1 MKRLFSILSL
11 LSIMTWGTLKAQNV
25 EDVLD
30 VKTLNFQGVD
40 YQLGWSA
47 HNSSQCIQEYFPKGQ
62 VPESYTDMFTISV
75 FTNIVDGVTPT
86 MAVAAKEA
94 ELEARKEK
102 TKDVWNWSV
111 MTNEARKEKTK
122 DVWNWAV
129 RTNDE
134 TNEACI
140 DFICCSGKNDELDVV
155 EFDVHRYRMIQVDG
169 KPALQLL
176 FYSHRAYGDDITE
189 MMNNLKDIR
198 GKALLDIVD
207 FNIDCNVKLK

>member
-111 MTNEARKEKTK
+111 MTN
-122 DVWNWAV
+122 
-129 RTNDE
+129 DE

>member
-11 LSIMTWGTLKAQNV
+11 LSIMAWGTLKAQNV

-75 FTNIVDGVTPT
+75 FTNIVEGVTPA

-102 TKDVWNWSV
+102 TKDVIDWAV
-111 MTNEARKEKTK
+111 MTNDKI
-122 DVWNWAV
+122 
-129 RTNDE
+129 
-134 TNEACI
+134 NEACI
-140 DFICCSGKNDELDVV
+140 DFVCVSEKNDEIEVV
-155 EFDVHRYRMIQVDG
+155 EYDAHRYRMIQVDG

-176 FYSHRAYGDDITE
+176 FYSKRGYRDGIPELMNTLKETRHKILNDITE
-189 MMNNLKDIR
+189 
-198 GKALLDIVD
+198 

>member
-111 MTNEARKEKTK
+111 MTNE
-122 DVWNWAV
+122 
-129 RTNDE
+129 E

-140 DFICCSGKNDELDVV
+140 DFVCCSGKDGKLDVV

-176 FYSHRAYGDDITE
+176 FYSHRAYDEDITE

>member
-111 MTNEARKEKTK
+111 MTNE
-122 DVWNWAV
+122 
-129 RTNDE
+129 E

-140 DFICCSGKNDELDVV
+140 DFVCCSGKDGKLDIV

-176 FYSHRAYGDDITE
+176 FYSHRAYGDDITG

>member
-111 MTNEARKEKTK
+111 MTNE
-122 DVWNWAV
+122 
-129 RTNDE
+129 E

-140 DFICCSGKNDELDVV
+140 DFVCYSGKDGKLDIV

>member
-1 MKRLFSILSL
+1 MKKIFSILSL

-111 MTNEARKEKTK
+111 MTNE
-122 DVWNWAV
+122 
-129 RTNDE
+129 E

-140 DFICCSGKNDELDVV
+140 DFICCSGKDDKLDIV

-176 FYSHRAYGDDITE
+176 FYSHRAYDEDIKE

>member
-111 MTNEARKEKTK
+111 MTNE
-122 DVWNWAV
+122 
-129 RTNDE
+129 E

-140 DFICCSGKNDELDVV
+140 DFVCCSGKDGKLDVV

-176 FYSHRAYGDDITE
+176 FYSHRAYGDDITG

-207 FNIDCNVKLK
+207 FNIDCHVKLK

>member
-1 MKRLFSILSL
+1 
-11 LSIMTWGTLKAQNV
+11 MTFGTLKAQNV

-47 HNSSQCIQEYFPKGQ
+47 HNSGQCIQEYFPKGQ

-75 FTNIVDGVTPT
+75 FTNIAPGVTPE

-102 TKDVWNWSV
+102 TKDVWNWAV
-111 MTNEARKEKTK
+111 M
-122 DVWNWAV
+122 
-129 RTNDE
+129 TNDE

-140 DFICCSGKNDELDVV
+140 DFICCSGKDDKLDIV

-176 FYSHRAYGDDITE
+176 FYSHRAYDEDITG

>member
-1 MKRLFSILSL
+1 
-11 LSIMTWGTLKAQNV
+11 MTFGTLKAQNV

-30 VKTLNFQGVD
+30 VKSFNFQCTD
-40 YQLGWSA
+40 YHLGWGA
-47 HNSSQCIQEYFPKGQ
+47 HNSQQCIQEYFPKGQ

-75 FTNIVDGVTPT
+75 FTNIDSKVTPEI
-86 MAVAAKEA
+86 AAAAKEA
-94 ELEARKEK
+94 ELAARKEK

-111 MTNEARKEKTK
+111 MTNE
-122 DVWNWAV
+122 
-129 RTNDE
+129 E

-140 DFICCSGKNDELDVV
+140 DFVCCSGKDGKLDIV

-176 FYSHRAYGDDITE
+176 FYSHRAYGDDITG

-207 FNIDCNVKLK
+207 FKIDCNVKLK

>member
-111 MTNEARKEKTK
+111 MTNE
-122 DVWNWAV
+122 
-129 RTNDE
+129 E

-140 DFICCSGKNDELDVV
+140 DFVCCSGNDGKLDVV

>member
-11 LSIMTWGTLKAQNV
+11 PSIMTWGTLKAQNV

-30 VKTLNFQGVD
+30 VKSFNFQGTD
-40 YQLGWSA
+40 YHLGWGA
-47 HNSSQCIQEYFPKGQ
+47 HNSQQCIQEYFPKGQ

-75 FTNIVDGVTPT
+75 FTNIDSKVTPEI
-86 MAVAAKEA
+86 AAAAKEA
-94 ELEARKEK
+94 ELAARKEK

-111 MTNEARKEKTK
+111 M
-122 DVWNWAV
+122 
-129 RTNDE
+129 TNDE

-155 EFDVHRYRMIQVDG
+155 EFDVQRYRMIQVDG

-176 FYSHRAYGDDITE
+176 FYSHRAYGDDITG

>member
-1 MKRLFSILSL
+1 MKKIFSILSFI
-11 LSIMTWGTLKAQNV
+11 SIMTFGTLKAQNV

-102 TKDVWNWSV
+102 TKDVWNWAV
-111 MTNEARKEKTK
+111 M
-122 DVWNWAV
+122 
-129 RTNDE
+129 TNDE

-176 FYSHRAYGDDITE
+176 FYSHRAYGDNITE

>member
-1 MKRLFSILSL
+1 MKKIFSILSFI
-11 LSIMTWGTLKAQNV
+11 SIMTFGTLKAQNV

-30 VKTLNFQGVD
+30 VKSFNFQGTD
-40 YQLGWSA
+40 YHLGWGA
-47 HNSSQCIQEYFPKGQ
+47 HNSQQCIQEYFPKGQ

-75 FTNIVDGVTPT
+75 FTNIDSKVTPEI
-86 MAVAAKEA
+86 AAAAKEA
-94 ELEARKEK
+94 ELAARKEK

-111 MTNEARKEKTK
+111 MTNE
-122 DVWNWAV
+122 
-129 RTNDE
+129 E

-140 DFICCSGKNDELDVV
+140 DFVCCSGKDGKLDVV

-176 FYSHRAYGDDITE
+176 FYSHRAYDEDIKE

>member
-30 VKTLNFQGVD
+30 VKSFNFQGTD
-40 YQLGWSA
+40 YHLGWGA
-47 HNSSQCIQEYFPKGQ
+47 HNSQQCIQEYFPKGQ

-75 FTNIVDGVTPT
+75 FTNIDSKVTPEI
-86 MAVAAKEA
+86 AAAAKEA
-94 ELEARKEK
+94 ELAARKEK

-111 MTNEARKEKTK
+111 M
-122 DVWNWAV
+122 
-129 RTNDE
+129 TNDE

-140 DFICCSGKNDELDVV
+140 DFICCSGKDDKLDIV
-155 EFDVHRYRMIQVDG
+155 EFDVHRYRIIQVDG

-176 FYSHRAYGDDITE
+176 FYSHRAYGEGITE

-207 FNIDCNVKLK
+207 FKIDCNVKLK

>member
-30 VKTLNFQGVD
+30 VKSFNFQGTD
-40 YQLGWSA
+40 YHLGWGA
-47 HNSSQCIQEYFPKGQ
+47 HNSQQCIQEYFPKGQ

-75 FTNIVDGVTPT
+75 FTNIDSKVTPEI
-86 MAVAAKEA
+86 AAAAKEA
-94 ELEARKEK
+94 ELAARKEK

-111 MTNEARKEKTK
+111 MTNE
-122 DVWNWAV
+122 
-129 RTNDE
+129 E

-140 DFICCSGKNDELDVV
+140 DFVCCSGKDGKLDIV

-176 FYSHRAYGDDITE
+176 FYSHRAYGDDITG

-207 FNIDCNVKLK
+207 FKIDCNVKLK

>member
-111 MTNEARKEKTK
+111 MTN
-122 DVWNWAV
+122 
-129 RTNDE
+129 DE

-155 EFDVHRYRMIQVDG
+155 EFDVQRYRMIQVDG

-207 FNIDCNVKLK
+207 FKIDCNVKLK

>member
-1 MKRLFSILSL
+1 MKKIFSILSFI
-11 LSIMTWGTLKAQNV
+11 SIMTFGTLKAQNV

-30 VKTLNFQGVD
+30 VKSFNFQGTE
-40 YQLGWSA
+40 YHLGWGA
-47 HNSSQCIQEYFPKGQ
+47 HNSQKCIQEYFPKGQ

-75 FTNIVDGVTPT
+75 FTNIDSKVTPEI
-86 MAVAAKEA
+86 AAAAKEA

-102 TKDVWNWSV
+102 TKDVWNWAV
-111 MTNEARKEKTK
+111 M
-122 DVWNWAV
+122 
-129 RTNDE
+129 TNDE

-140 DFICCSGKNDELDVV
+140 DFICCSGKDDKLDIV

-176 FYSHRAYGDDITE
+176 FYSHRAYGDDITG

-207 FNIDCNVKLK
+207 FKIDCNVKLK

>member
-1 MKRLFSILSL
+1 MKKLFSILSL

-30 VKTLNFQGVD
+30 VKSLNFQGVD

-47 HNSSQCIQEYFPKGQ
+47 HNSGQCIQEYFPKGQ

-75 FTNIVDGVTPT
+75 FTNIAPGVTPE
-86 MAVAAKEA
+86 MAVIAKEA

-102 TKDVWNWSV
+102 TKDVWNWAV
-111 MTNEARKEKTK
+111 M
-122 DVWNWAV
+122 
-129 RTNDE
+129 TNDE

-140 DFICCSGKNDELDVV
+140 DFICCSGKDDKLDIV

-176 FYSHRAYGDDITE
+176 FYSHRAYGDDITG

>member
-1 MKRLFSILSL
+1 MKKIFSILSFI
-11 LSIMTWGTLKAQNV
+11 SIMTFGTLKAQNV

-30 VKTLNFQGVD
+30 VKSFNFQGTD
-40 YQLGWSA
+40 YHLGWGA
-47 HNSSQCIQEYFPKGQ
+47 HNSQQCIQEYFPKGQ

-111 MTNEARKEKTK
+111 MTNE
-122 DVWNWAV
+122 
-129 RTNDE
+129 E

-140 DFICCSGKNDELDVV
+140 DFVCCSGKDGKLDIV

-176 FYSHRAYGDDITE
+176 FYSHRAYGDDITG

-207 FNIDCNVKLK
+207 FKIDCNVKLK